1 MPVTRRARRADVASW
16 SQKTYVMISSEI
28 KRLVDELRPGDMP
41 EMECLKDLALNL
53 KARFASDNPEFNP
66 DRFMKACGF

>member
-1 MPVTRRARRADVASW
+1 MATW

-28 KRLVDELRPGDMP
+28 KCLVDELRPADTLEKGAL
-41 EMECLKDLALNL
+41 EDLALNL
-53 KARFASDNPEFNP
+53 KVRFAADNPEFNP